1 MISYNT
7 PNIAIQSH
15 SGILQEKH
23 TSVQAAE
30 DVTGYNIQYLRRL
43 LRSGKLEGIKIDQ
56 YG

>member
-56 YG
+56 FG